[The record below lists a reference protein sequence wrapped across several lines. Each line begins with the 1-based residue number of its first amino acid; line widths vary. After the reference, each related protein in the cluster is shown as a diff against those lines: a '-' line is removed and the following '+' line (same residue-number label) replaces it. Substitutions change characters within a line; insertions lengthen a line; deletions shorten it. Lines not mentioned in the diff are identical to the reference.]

1 MATVNYY
8 LSRYVK
14 KDEQRGEIQLRF
26 SGNRNFVKRA
36 GTGIH
41 ITAGNWDAER
51 GMPKARKSTKFGTDN
66 DEIRDRL
73 LLLTSYLMRCWEET
87 SEGDLKDNSLTIWL
101 NDIEWQT
108 EKEDSILGGKRVVVN
123 RWSLTTKTQKAQ
135 EDAAKKREMA
145 KFENHYFL
153 DAFGFFMDEQYN
165 NGVIVAER
173 KKSYNTCMGLWDRM
187 EKYHDKRYKIKTV
200 TTDALYDFKNFI
212 LNECDLWEFRKEK
225 NEKTGV
231 MEEKW
236 LPKRRFEEIY
246 NGYDYVKDRGV
257 HRRSLNYVANE
268 FKYIRAFWNWIM
280 KVQKCRVED
289 IFENFN
295 RDQSVYGTPYFFSRE
310 DTHKLFKADFSSRPA
325 LGVQRDIFVFQSLV
339 GCRIGD
345 LTRLKKSNVINGEYL
360 QYIAGKTRNRSG
372 RLVTVPLH
380 PIAKTILDRYK
391 DMDDDR
397 LLPFISDKNY
407 NEAIKDFFKIV
418 PSLDRIVTI
427 LDPVTRLEKQVKLSE
442 VASSHM
448 GRRNFCGNL
457 YEAGFRDADIVS
469 MSGHSEGSRA
479 IARYR
484 KVSDQQKQRMI
495 KKL

>member
-14 KDEQRGEIQLRF
+14 KDNQRGEIQLRF

-36 GTGIH
+36 ATGIH
-41 ITAGNWDAER
+41 IYAGNWDAER
-51 GMPKARKSTKFGTDN
+51 GMPKTRKSIKYGDENN

-73 LLLTSYLMRCWEET
+73 LLLTGYLMRCWEET
-87 SEGDLKDNSLTIWL
+87 PEEELKENSLTEWL
-101 NDIEWQT
+101 SDIEWKS
-108 EKEDSILGGKRVVVN
+108 EKEENIVGGKMVIVN
-123 RWSLTTKTQKAQ
+123 RWTLNSKEKLA
-135 EDAAKKREMA
+135 EEEEARKRQMA
-145 KFENHYFL
+145 KFENHYFV

-173 KKSYNTCMGLWDRM
+173 KKSYNTCMGIWDRM
-187 EKYHDKRYKIKTV
+187 EKYHGTRHKIKTM
-200 TTDALYDFKNFI
+200 TTDVLYDFKNFI

-225 NEKTGV
+225 QDNGEYV
-231 MEEKW
+231 DKW
-236 LPKRRFEEIY
+236 QPKKRYEDIY
-246 NGYDYVKDRGV
+246 KGYAYVKNRGV
-257 HRRSLNYVANE
+257 TRRSLNYVANE
-268 FKYIRAFWNWIM
+268 FKYIRAFWIWIM
-280 KVQKCRVED
+280 KVQKCKVDD

-295 RDQSVYGTPYFFSRE
+295 RDQSVYGTPFFFTKE
-310 DTHKLFKADFSSRPA
+310 DRDKLFKADFSTRPE

-339 GCRIGD
+339 GCRVGD
-345 LTRLKKSNVINGEYL
+345 LKRLKKSNVIDGKYL
-360 QYIAGKTRNRSG
+360 QYIAGKTRNKSG
-372 RLVTVPLH
+372 KVVTVPLH
-380 PIAKTILDRYK
+380 PDALTILNRYK
-391 DMDDDR
+391 DTDDDR
-397 LLPFISDKNY
+397 LLPFISDQNY
-407 NEAIKDFFKIV
+407 NEAIKAMFKHV
-418 PSLDRIVTI
+418 PKLDRIVTI

-457 YEAGFRDADIVS
+457 YEAGFRDADIAS

-484 KVSDQQKQRMI
+484 KVSEQQKLKMI